1 MTKNP
6 NCKIVLLGKESTGKS
21 CLVRRFTD
29 NEFDT
34 SGFAS
39 TVGASY
45 AAKKVVTSCGEI
57 VISVWDTAGQE
68 RFDSLTKL
76 YYNGASAALICI
88 DLTDGSSF
96 SKAQY
101 WVKELKKHQ
110 PNCSCYIVLTKSDL
124 LDAPPKIGS
133 LTENQPKEEEVLLAS
148 LPEQEAPQSLHD
160 AEELSSSP
168 ADALHESNEV
178 ALPEKKPCD
187 SPVSPFDRQSSSEN
201 TDRSSHTDGLA
212 SSWQSGSSKQS
223 TLAAPVRRKEVA
235 DSQINA
241 LAQSTGA
248 QILRTSSATGEGVKE
263 LFQGVAEDLAPS
275 ITKACLEEDQF
286 LQELQ
291 LRTPVSG
298 PAPQEAAV
306 SAASNTQAGLP
317 RSKVKSTGCC
327 S

>member
-1 MTKNP
+1 MSGGA
-6 NCKIVLLGKESTGKS
+6 KIDFGCQAIMCSHTAVIESLGGP
-21 CLVRRFTD
+21 CLMQ
-29 NEFDT
+29 
-34 SGFAS
+34 
-39 TVGASY
+39 
-45 AAKKVVTSCGEI
+45 VVTSCGEI

-101 WVKELKKHQ
+101 WVSCPAVPLNFACQSTCRLSWSTVSDALGLSDKPYYRRRQSSMAFLTLQVKELKKHQ

-201 TDRSSHTDGLA
+201 TDRSSHTGKSDAHCPGIEF
-212 SSWQSGSSKQS
+212 
-223 TLAAPVRRKEVA
+223 R
-235 DSQINA
+235 
-241 LAQSTGA
+241 
-248 QILRTSSATGEGVKE
+248 
-263 LFQGVAEDLAPS
+263 
-275 ITKACLEEDQF
+275 QF
-286 LQELQ
+286 L
-291 LRTPVSG
+291 
-298 PAPQEAAV
+298 
-306 SAASNTQAGLP
+306 
-317 RSKVKSTGCC
+317 
-327 S
+327 